1 MTGLLAGET
10 ALVTGA
16 ASGIGRAIA
25 AEMASEGAAVVL
37 ADVAAEPGEAA
48 AEALRAR
55 GLSARFIPA
64 DLAPAKGAQKLFEAA
79 EAALGGIT
87 LLVHS
92 ASPKRQE
99 QETAVAVTEEQWRE
113 MLAVNLEAG
122 FRLGR
127 LAATRMVEQDRQGSL
142 LYVTSLHAQTPRN
155 LPHYSAAKAGTTMV
169 MKELARAFGS
179 QGIRVNAL
187 APGAIAGGGFQ
198 AKPELSA
205 RIALGHIGRPED
217 VAPMAVALLSRR
229 FGGYVTGTTLVVDGG
244 LSLTNWIDPPQLP

>member
-1 MTGLLAGET
+1 MSGPLLAGET

-25 AEMASEGAAVVL
+25 AEIAREGARVVL
-37 ADVAAEPGEAA
+37 ADIAADAGEAA
-48 AEALRAR
+48 AAALREEGLDATFLAADLEPAEGAER
-55 GLSARFIPA
+55 LFRAAEKRLGGLS
-64 DLAPAKGAQKLFEAA
+64 
-79 EAALGGIT
+79 

-99 QETAVAVTEEQWRE
+99 SQNALAVTEAEWRA
-113 MLAVNLEAG
+113 MLGINLEAG

-127 LAATRMVEQDRQGSL
+127 LAGQAMIERGVAGRI
-142 LYVTSLHAQTPRN
+142 LYVTSLHAHTPRN

-169 MKELARAFGS
+169 MKELARLFGRH
-179 QGIRVNAL
+179 GIRVNAL

-198 AKPELSA
+198 AKPELA
-205 RIALGHIGRPED
+205 RRIALGRVGRPED
-217 VAPMAVALLSRR
+217 LAPMAVALLSQR

-244 LSLTNWIDPPQLP
+244 LALTNWIEPPE